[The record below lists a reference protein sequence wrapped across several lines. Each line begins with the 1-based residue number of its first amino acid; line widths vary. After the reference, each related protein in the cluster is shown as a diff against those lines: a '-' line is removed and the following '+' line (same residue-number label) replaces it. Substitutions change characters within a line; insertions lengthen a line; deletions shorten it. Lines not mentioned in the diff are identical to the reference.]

1 MDDRPRP
8 DEQRTVTLRLE
19 LYVDRQPISGRLST
33 ARGAEEPFVGWLGF
47 FDALSK
53 LDALPE
59 LPDLPGLS
67 RAHDDAR
74 EEPAR

>member
-1 MDDRPRP
+1 MDDRTKP
-8 DEQRTVTLRLE
+8 DEQRTLTLRLE

-33 ARGAEEPFVGWLGF
+33 AQGAEEPFVGWLGF

-59 LPDLPGLS
+59 LPDLPGLP
-67 RAHDDAR
+67 HTYDDAR